1 MFNYEDRFRFKNQVR
16 FKLIDTNGSNLKWAG
31 SGSSG
36 STTNQG
42 SDSTT
47 KTGSGSTT
55 KSGST

>member
-16 FKLIDTNGSNLKWAG
+16 FKLIDTNGSNLKWGKLRFNDQG
-31 SGSSG
+31 SG
-36 STTNQG
+36 
-42 SDSTT
+42 STT